1 LILRLNLMPWRERQ
15 RLAALRRLRLTLVGA
30 AVVALSAVLLID
42 QLARQRARQQAVA
55 NNSQQAA
62 IDVLEVQRRE
72 HDRIRQS
79 YEQVRAQTAALADLR
94 AGQGRVTAVLA
105 DLERALPEGVQLLR
119 LELQG
124 SQLRMDGVAASGAVV
139 AQLMREL
146 ERSGELRELELK
158 SLKSEPGGD
167 AFTLLARLSARWS

>member
-1 LILRLNLMPWRERQ
+1 MLRLNLMPWRERQ
-15 RLAALRRLRLTLVGA
+15 RLAALRRLRLMVVGA
-30 AVVALSAVLLID
+30 AVVALSAMLLMD

-62 IDVLEVQRRE
+62 IDVLETQRTE

-79 YEQVRAQTAALADLR
+79 YEEVRAQTAALADLR
-94 AGQGRVTAVLA
+94 AGQGRVTAVFA

-124 SQLRMDGVAASGAVV
+124 SQLRMVGVAASGAVV

-146 ERSGELRELELK
+146 ERSGVLRELELK

-167 AFTLLARLSARWS
+167 TFILLARLSALWS

>member
-1 LILRLNLMPWRERQ
+1 MLRLNLMPWRERQ

-146 ERSGELRELELK
+146 ERSGELRELGLK
-158 SLKSEPGGD
+158 
-167 AFTLLARLSARWS
+167 A

>member
-1 LILRLNLMPWRERQ
+1 MLRLNLMPWRERQ

>member
-1 LILRLNLMPWRERQ
+1 MLRLNLMPWRERQ

-167 AFTLLARLSARWS
+167 AFMLLARLSARWS